1 MHRISLTQ
9 SGRFHLVMKICGLFL
24 RRISCTGTAL
34 VALLKCVV
42 NALSPYLWYTVL
54 GFVLFSSCTLGI
66 LYAIQYIGG
75 GIGLT
80 VKKIIDFLNKVRHFF
95 RHDAHDWDVEA
106 IDAMAALVDGT
117 CEPFAHPSGAIKYLA
132 NKFFS
137 LTMCEKIAWYESI
150 TLTRIF
156 IARPM
161 RTVFVDESMMPL
173 HSCRMTKVSDMCAWV
188 VGFESFLKYM
198 LKKGLWL
205 LVLLHIFSPLLSL
218 CLSRLGKCTARVVHR
233 IGSRARAFRMKI
245 SAHKCH
251 PAGPARTTASSRRR
265 AVSGEGG
272 GGSRT

>member
-1 MHRISLTQ
+1 
-9 SGRFHLVMKICGLFL
+9 MKICGLF

-42 NALSPYLWYTVL
+42 SALNPYLWYTVL
-54 GFVLFSSCTLGI
+54 GFLLFSSCTLGI
-66 LYAIQYIGG
+66 LYTIQYIGG
-75 GIGLT
+75 GIGYT
-80 VKKIIDFLNKVRHFF
+80 VKKIIDFLNKVRHVFS
-95 RHDAHDWDVEA
+95 HNAPDWDVEA

-117 CEPFAHPSGAIKYLA
+117 CEPFARPSGAIKYLV

-156 IARPM
+156 IARPLQ
-161 RTVFVDESMMPL
+161 TVFVDESMMPL
-173 HSCRMTKVSDMCAWV
+173 HSCRMSKVSDMCAWV

-198 LKKGLWL
+198 LKRGLWL

-218 CLSRLGKCTARVVHR
+218 CLSRLGKCIAHVVHR
-233 IGSRARAFRMKI
+233 ISSRARDFLTKI

-251 PAGPARTTASSRRR
+251 PAGPANTTASSRHR
-265 AVSGEGG
+265 VVPGEGG
-272 GGSRT
+272 SSKT